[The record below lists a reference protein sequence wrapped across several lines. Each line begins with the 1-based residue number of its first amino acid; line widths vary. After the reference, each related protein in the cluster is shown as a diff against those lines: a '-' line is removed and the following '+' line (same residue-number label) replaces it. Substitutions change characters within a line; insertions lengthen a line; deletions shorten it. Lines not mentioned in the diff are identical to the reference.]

1 MTTAAELAGLSELLK
16 RSGGVVEC
24 AVTGMSMG
32 AVVPDGASAR
42 IRCDGAAHAIAAPRT
57 GDVVALL
64 LGGEFTLHR
73 LVHRGRS
80 RRARG
85 WVITE
90 GDANLTCDAPVRE
103 QQLLGVVEG
112 IRIASDEW
120 SPPIPS
126 TPHPRL
132 RRAASA
138 FVRGSVC
145 AGLEVHPR
153 VARAIKGLVVLLMAP
168 LVWLRPYPTGAVRRA
183 SVAHRDR

>member
-1 MTTAAELAGLSELLK
+1 MTSAAELAGLSELLK

-42 IRCDGAAHAIAAPRT
+42 VRCDGAARAIAAPRT

-64 LGGEFTLHR
+64 LGGELTVHR

-85 WVITE
+85 WVVTE

-103 QQLLGVVEG
+103 LHLLGVVEE
-112 IRIASDEW
+112 IRIAADEW
-120 SPPIPS
+120 RPPAS
-126 TPHPRL
+126 SARHSRL
-132 RRAASA
+132 QRAVSA

-145 AGLEVHPR
+145 IGLEVHPR
-153 VARAIKGLVVLLMAP
+153 VARAIKALVVLLTTP
-168 LVWLRPYPTGAVRRA
+168 LIWLRPYPPGAVRRA